1 MSILPEKFWHFRFI
15 FPNNLFKQSVFRLFF
30 MDILRPSMRVVIC
43 VLTVYFI
50 YLSVAGPDLQI
61 MGGGGGGHPDLE
73 LRGGWFPKY
82 FFRPFRRQF

>member
-1 MSILPEKFWHFRFI
+1 MSILPEKFWHYRFI
-15 FPNNLFKQSVFRLFF
+15 FPNNLFKPSVFRLLF

-61 MGGGGGGHPDLE
+61 MGGGGHPDLE

>member
-61 MGGGGGGHPDLE
+61 MGGGGGHPDRE

>member
-1 MSILPEKFWHFRFI
+1 
-15 FPNNLFKQSVFRLFF
+15 
-30 MDILRPSMRVVIC
+30 MRVVIC

-61 MGGGGGGHPDLE
+61 MGGGGGHPDLE

>member
-30 MDILRPSMRVVIC
+30 MDILRPSMRVVIS

-61 MGGGGGGHPDLE
+61 MEGGGAVIQTLS
-73 LRGGWFPKY
+73 
-82 FFRPFRRQF
+82 